1 MEKAKLDLL
10 VLQMQ
15 SGDENAFECI
25 YRSLNPQVVR
35 FCYQICHQEHTAN
48 DAAQNTWLKM
58 IKNVR
63 YINDPRAFKKWLYQ
77 MARWQTLD
85 MVKGK
90 QTEQLPEDLVLIC
103 EEHLQQE
110 SQSDLLKLINQLP
123 LIDRQTISL
132 FYLDDLS
139 IKEISQILE
148 VPAGTVKSRLSRA
161 RSQLKEN
168 YQAQ

>member
-15 SGDENAFECI
+15 AGDENAFEQV
-25 YRSLNPQVVR
+25 YRYLNAHVVR
-35 FCYQICHQEHTAN
+35 FCYQICHQEHTAK

-85 MVKGK
+85 LVKGK
-90 QTEQLPEDLVLIC
+90 QPEQLPEDVELTLVEAVEPC
-103 EEHLQQE
+103 AED
-110 SQSDLLKLINQLP
+110 DLMKLINQLS
-123 LIDRQTISL
+123 LIDRQAISL

-148 VPAGTVKSRLSRA
+148 VPVGTIKSRLNRA
-161 RSQLKEN
+161 RSQLKEK